1 MKPDLLLLPGLTCDA
16 AVWAHQAATLSA
28 VANPIVPAWGLLNSL
43 SDMARLALS
52 QSQQDRIWV
61 AGHSMGAR
69 VALEMWRLAP
79 ERIAGLALLDTG
91 AHPRAEGEAGDK
103 EERARMALLGIA
115 QRQGMRAM
123 GSQWARG
130 MVHES
135 RRDSAV
141 FDAILDMQERSSAA
155 QFEAQ
160 IQALLSRPDARPLL
174 STITCPL
181 WLLCGED
188 DAWSPPAQHQ
198 AMADLVPHAT
208 LTLIPTCGHMS
219 PMEQP
224 EAVSQWLLGWWQATA
239 A

>member
-1 MKPDLLLLPGLTCDA
+1 MKPDLFLLPGLTCDA
-16 AVWAHQAATLSA
+16 AVWRHQSAALA
-28 VANPIVPAWGLLNSL
+28 PVANPIVPDWGSLNRL
-43 SDMARLALS
+43 ADMARLALS
-52 QSQQDRIWV
+52 QSPQDRIWV

-91 AHPRAEGEAGDK
+91 AHPRADGEAGDK
-103 EERARMALLGIA
+103 EERGRMALLGIA

-135 RRDSAV
+135 RRDSPV
-141 FDAILDMQERSSAA
+141 FDEILAMQERSSPA

-160 IQALLSRPDARPLL
+160 IQALLNRPDARPLL
-174 STITCPL
+174 STITCPV

-198 AMADLVPHAT
+198 AMADLIPHAQ
-208 LTLIPTCGHMS
+208 LTLVAECGHMS

-224 EAVSQWLLGWWQATA
+224 EAVSQWLLDWWHATT
-239 A
+239 

>member
-1 MKPDLLLLPGLTCDA
+1 MKPDLFLLPGLTCDA
-16 AVWAHQAATLSA
+16 AVWAHQCHALSA
-28 VANPIVPAWGLLNSL
+28 VANPIVPEWGLLNNL
-43 SDMARLALS
+43 SDMAKFALS

-79 ERIAGLALLDTG
+79 ERMAGLALLDTG
-91 AHPRAEGEAGDK
+91 AHPRADGEAGEK
-103 EERARMALLGIA
+103 EERGRMALLGIA
-115 QRQGMRAM
+115 QRQGMRVM

-135 RRDSAV
+135 RRDGPV
-141 FDAILDMQERSSAA
+141 FNAILDMQERSSAA

-160 IQALLSRPDARPLL
+160 IHALLNRPDARPLL
-174 STITCPL
+174 STITCPV

-198 AMADLVPHAT
+198 AMADLMPQSQ
-208 LTLIPTCGHMS
+208 LTLIPECGHMS
-219 PMEQP
+219 PMEKP
-224 EAVSQWLLGWWQATA
+224 EAVARWLLEWWRATA
-239 A
+239 